1 HGRADPDTP
10 TRRRHDHA
18 CRLLRPQRGQSGWR
32 HRGRHRR
39 HARGREAARGTLLR
53 PDRSDDHASSQNPAS
68 GPVGNDGADTGD
80 DRTAEACHGAC
91 RCGGGARG
99 AVQPDRR
106 EWPTCRGTQ
115 AAPRSL
121 GQGSTAPGVSE
132 ESPTLPPALLRD
144 QRARRMKRLLDL
156 AIAVPGLV
164 IAIPVIAVAAILIRA
179 SSKGPAILAQTRVG
193 HNGVPF
199 TCYKL
204 RTMYADT
211 PAVPTHE
218 AQRSAVTP
226 PGRILRATKLD
237 ELPQL
242 W

>member
-1 HGRADPDTP
+1 
-10 TRRRHDHA
+10 
-18 CRLLRPQRGQSGWR
+18 
-32 HRGRHRR
+32 
-39 HARGREAARGTLLR
+39 
-53 PDRSDDHASSQNPAS
+53 
-68 GPVGNDGADTGD
+68 
-80 DRTAEACHGAC
+80 
-91 RCGGGARG
+91 
-99 AVQPDRR
+99 
-106 EWPTCRGTQ
+106 
-115 AAPRSL
+115 
-121 GQGSTAPGVSE
+121 
-132 ESPTLPPALLRD
+132 
-144 QRARRMKRLLDL
+144 MKRLLDL

-242 W
+242 WNVLRGEMSLVGPRPCLPTQQELIQHRARLGVLAALPGITGLAQVRGIDMSQPALLAEIDAEYLRDWSLRLDLELMFRTVWRD

>member
-1 HGRADPDTP
+1 M
-10 TRRRHDHA
+10 
-18 CRLLRPQRGQSGWR
+18 
-32 HRGRHRR
+32 
-39 HARGREAARGTLLR
+39 
-53 PDRSDDHASSQNPAS
+53 
-68 GPVGNDGADTGD
+68 
-80 DRTAEACHGAC
+80 
-91 RCGGGARG
+91 
-99 AVQPDRR
+99 
-106 EWPTCRGTQ
+106 
-115 AAPRSL
+115 
-121 GQGSTAPGVSE
+121 SE

-242 W
+242 WNVLRGEMSLVGPRPCLPTQQELIQHRARLGVLAALPGITGLAQVRGIDMSQPALLAQIDAEYLRDWSLRLDLELMFRTVWRD